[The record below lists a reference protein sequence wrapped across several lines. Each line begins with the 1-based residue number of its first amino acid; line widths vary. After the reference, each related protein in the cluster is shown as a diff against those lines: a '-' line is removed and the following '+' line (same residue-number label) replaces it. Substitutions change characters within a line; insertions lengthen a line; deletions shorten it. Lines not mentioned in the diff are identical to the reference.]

1 MTGHAHRLTTIS
13 MITNLIVGASIGL
26 SLSFVAAWAVSSR
39 LRTWIEKPKYQ
50 FQDSLNAYDRDEHH
64 RRMSS

>member
-1 MTGHAHRLTTIS
+1 
-13 MITNLIVGASIGL
+13 MITNLIV
-26 SLSFVAAWAVSSR
+26 
-39 LRTWIEKPKYQ
+39 EKPKYQ

>member
-1 MTGHAHRLTTIS
+1 

-26 SLSFVAAWAVSSR
+26 AVAFIVAWAVSPR
-39 LRTWIEKPKYQ
+39 LRAWIERPKYR
-50 FQDSLNAYDRDEHH
+50 FQDALNDYDRNERH

>member
-1 MTGHAHRLTTIS
+1 

-26 SLSFVAAWAVSSR
+26 SLAFVAAWAVSPR
-39 LRTWIEKPKYQ
+39 LRTWIEKPKYK
-50 FQDSLNAYDRDEHH
+50 FQDSLNDYDRDEHD